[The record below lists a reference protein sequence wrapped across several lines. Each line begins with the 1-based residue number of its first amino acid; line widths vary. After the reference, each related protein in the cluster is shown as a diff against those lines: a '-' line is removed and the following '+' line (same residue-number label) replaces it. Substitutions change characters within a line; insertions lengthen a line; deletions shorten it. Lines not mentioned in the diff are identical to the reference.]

1 LKVSANPG
9 ECGDSDKAVVPG
21 AGAVDQGTSN
31 FTSDAPTGL
40 PLAAQGVG
48 MYSAW
53 GRRKKNNTSQSLF
66 TITIF
71 LILT

>member
-1 LKVSANPG
+1 MKVSANPG
-9 ECGDSDKAVVPG
+9 ECGDPDKGVVPG

-40 PLAAQGVG
+40 PSAAQGVG
-48 MYSAW
+48 MYSVW
-53 GRRKKNNTSQSLF
+53 GRKEKNNTSQSLF
-66 TITIF
+66 TIAIF